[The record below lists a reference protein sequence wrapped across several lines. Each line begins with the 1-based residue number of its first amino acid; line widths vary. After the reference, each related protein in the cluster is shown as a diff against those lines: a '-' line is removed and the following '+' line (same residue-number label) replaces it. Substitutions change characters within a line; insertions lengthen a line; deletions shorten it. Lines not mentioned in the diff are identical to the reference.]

1 MPEGPSIRILKEK
14 LENLHIKGHTL
25 TGTGGNAK
33 IDYHR
38 IEDKKLVT
46 FKSWGKHLLICLEDV
61 TIRIHLMMFGTYLI
75 NERKTTP
82 LKLMLLFEDTELNF
96 YTCVVKLIEGDIN
109 KVYDWSAD
117 IMSDTWS
124 TPKAIKKLKEF
135 PESMISDVLLEQD
148 IFAGVGNIIKNEA
161 LYRARIHP
169 ASIVSKIPAAKL
181 KALIKETR
189 NYSFDFFDWRKEGTL
204 TKHWEVYSQK
214 KCPMGHAIKKVNIG
228 KSKRGS
234 FVCEICQKLYS

>member
-1 MPEGPSIRILKEK
+1 MGQAFVDLLRKCHHQDPSNDVWHLLNQRTK
-14 LENLHIKGHTL
+14 N
-25 TGTGGNAK
+25 NSFK
-33 IDYHR
+33 IDA
-38 IEDKKLVT
+38 
-46 FKSWGKHLLICLEDV
+46 
-61 TIRIHLMMFGTYLI
+61 
-75 NERKTTP
+75 
-82 LKLMLLFEDTELNF
+82 LFEDTELNF

-124 TPKAIKKLKEF
+124 SPKAIKKLKEF

-169 ASIVSKIPAAKL
+169 ASIVSKITAAKL

>member
-1 MPEGPSIRILKEK
+1 MPEGPSILILKEK
-14 LENLHIKGHTL
+14 LENLHIKGYTL
-25 TGTGGNAK
+25 LGTGGNAK
-33 IDYHR
+33 IDYHK

-82 LKLMLLFEDTELNF
+82 LKLMLLFNDTELNF
-96 YTCVVKLIEGDIN
+96 YTCVVKLIEGDLN

-117 IMSDTWS
+117 IMSDEWS
-124 TPKAIKKLKEF
+124 TPKALKKLKNN
-135 PESMISDVLLEQD
+135 PESIISDLLLEQD

-169 ASIVSKIPAAKL
+169 ASVLNKIPAAKL
-181 KALIKETR
+181 KELIKQTR
-189 NYSFDFFDWRKEGTL
+189 DYSFDFFKWRKEGTL

-214 KCPMGHAIKKVNIG
+214 KCPKGHAIKKINIG

-234 FVCEICQKLYS
+234 FVCEICQKRYI

>member
-14 LENLHIKGHTL
+14 MESLHIKGHTI

-33 IDYHR
+33 IDYTE

-46 FKSWGKHLLICLEDV
+46 FKTWGKHFLICLNGI
-61 TIRIHLMMFGTYLI
+61 TIRIHLMMFGTYQV

-82 LKLMLLFEDTELNF
+82 LKLRLIFDDTEINF
-96 YTCVVKLIEGDIN
+96 YTCVVKLLEGDLD
-109 KVYDWSAD
+109 KLYDWSAD

-124 TPKAIKKLKEF
+124 SPKAVKKLKEF
-135 PESMISDVLLEQD
+135 PDSMICDLLLDQD

-161 LYRARIHP
+161 LYRAKIHP
-169 ASIVSKIPAAKL
+169 GSIVSKIPAAKL
-181 KALIKETR
+181 KELIKEAR
-189 NYSFDFFDWRKEGTL
+189 EYSFDFFEWRKAGTL

-214 KCPMGHAIKKVNIG
+214 KCARGHAVKKLSIG

-234 FVCEICQKLYS
+234 YVCDVCQKLYA